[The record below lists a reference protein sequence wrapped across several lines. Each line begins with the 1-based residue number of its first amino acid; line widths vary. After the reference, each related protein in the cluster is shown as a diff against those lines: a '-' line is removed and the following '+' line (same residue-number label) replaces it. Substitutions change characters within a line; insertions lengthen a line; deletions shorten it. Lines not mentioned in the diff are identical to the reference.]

1 MEEARSAEPSAAD
14 RLLPIVAGPVSGI
27 NQQREITGTAIGL
40 RFQRQRFSGETE
52 NVERSQKAAI
62 VRSNRCSAF
71 AMQATRSTCTNRRGD
86 VQRER

>member
-40 RFQRQRFSGETE
+40 ALT
-52 NVERSQKAAI
+52 
-62 VRSNRCSAF
+62 
-71 AMQATRSTCTNRRGD
+71 TTLLRGN
-86 VQRER
+86 